1 MLMASGM
8 LRRTLVSQ
16 AATMSSDSS
25 TISRCRSAVCLTA
38 ERTLRE
44 PTLTEVAGGPGLGST
59 PPTSKSATTM
69 NDDRRRGGLGRNS
82 TVPVVNSR
90 RSSRQVCIGAAG
102 ATPPVRRVVPAL
114 SSVEKFPQTVVKY
127 DEKLQFTSFAVTTE
141 LLPKLV

>member
-38 ERTLRE
+38 ERTLSE
-44 PTLTEVAGGPGLGST
+44 PTLTDAAGGPGLGST

-69 NDDRRRGGLGRNS
+69 NDDRRRGGLG
-82 TVPVVNSR
+82 
-90 RSSRQVCIGAAG
+90 
-102 ATPPVRRVVPAL
+102 
-114 SSVEKFPQTVVKY
+114 
-127 DEKLQFTSFAVTTE
+127 
-141 LLPKLV
+141 